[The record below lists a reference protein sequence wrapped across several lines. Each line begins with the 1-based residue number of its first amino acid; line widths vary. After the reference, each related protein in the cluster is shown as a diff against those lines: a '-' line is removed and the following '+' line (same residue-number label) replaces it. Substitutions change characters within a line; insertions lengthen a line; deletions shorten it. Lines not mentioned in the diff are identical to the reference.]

1 VSHSRAIGPSDNG
14 ERWLIGRTKGGLNSK
29 LHAVTDAPG
38 RPIQIFP
45 SGGQTSDYIGARVMF
60 SGFPNAETL
69 LAGRGY
75 DADWFRN
82 ALKDRR
88 IAPCTP
94 SHRGRKVPIPHDPK
108 RCV

>member
-1 VSHSRAIGPSDNG
+1 MTLPAMACMRQVKRPPTVLLIASIAQRMSR
-14 ERWLIGRTKGGLNSK
+14 R
-29 LHAVTDAPG
+29 
-38 RPIQIFP
+38 
-45 SGGQTSDYIGARVMF
+45 
-60 SGFPNAETL
+60 FPNAETL